1 MHNLVVDNLGITF
14 HGDNT
19 PVAAV
24 QGVSFTLMPGETLGI
39 VGESGSG
46 KSATALAIMGLL
58 PGAAQVTGQ
67 VWFTPQQITSNV
79 VSSKTVTTPQSPTQP
94 QESPAA
100 VELITL
106 QQQYPQQMR
115 QYRGDRLAMV
125 FQEPMTALNPLFT
138 CGYQVMESLQLHQ
151 GLTAAA
157 AKARV
162 IELFE
167 RVKLPFPAQICRR
180 YPHELSGGQLQRVT
194 IAMAIACN
202 PQILIADEPTTALDV
217 TIQKEILDLL
227 LELQQDDRQG
237 NQQPMS
243 MIFITHDLGV
253 VNQVADQVAVMYKGR
268 IVEYGSKAAIFE
280 DPQHPYTKA
289 LIDCRPSRRHSQK
302 WLPTVRDY
310 MIEKTDGEIMARDD
324 REPRLFEQWSDADR
338 QTRREQLANAAP
350 LLAVENLKVRYRSKG
365 ILGGNLASG
374 LASIFTAK
382 SNGVN
387 SLPHHKHVEQYVEA
401 VAGVSLEVRPG
412 EVLGLVGESGC
423 GKTSLSRAILGLV
436 PAAMGK
442 VQFGNRELRGLSYRE
457 MQRIRA
463 EIQLIFQDPYG
474 SLNPR
479 MSVGEAIAEPLLIHQ
494 GSAQFARYRSR
505 QVVEQRV
512 AYLLRRVGLERAAM
526 HRYPHEFSGGQRQR
540 ICIARALALRPKLI
554 IADEP
559 VSALDVSVQ
568 AQVLNLLKELQDVPS
583 ERLRQELPEDLL
595 PEFDLEH
602 ENPQSPA
609 YLFISHDLS
618 VVRFMSDRIA
628 VMHQGLIVEQGTPE
642 EVLDHPQNE
651 YTKKLLAA
659 VL

>member
-14 HGDNT
+14 HGDDA
-19 PVAAV
+19 PVTAV
-24 QGVSFTLMPGETLGI
+24 QGASFTLMPGQTIGI

-58 PGAAQVTGQ
+58 PTTAKVTGQ
-67 VWFTPQQITSNV
+67 VWFTPQHLTD
-79 VSSKTVTTPQSPTQP
+79 
-94 QESPAA
+94 AA
-100 VELITL
+100 TAPVDLIAL
-106 QQQYPQQMR
+106 QQQRPEQMR

-151 GLTAAA
+151 GSSATPINFQE
-157 AKARV
+157 RV

-167 RVKLPFPAQICRR
+167 RVKLPQARQMVRR

-237 NQQPMS
+237 HQPPMS

-268 IVEYGSKAAIFE
+268 IVEYGSKAEIF
-280 DPQHPYTKA
+280 DAPQHPYTKA
-289 LIDCRPSRRHSQK
+289 LIDCRPSRRHAQK

-310 MIEKTDGEIMARDD
+310 MIEKPDGQIAPCAASDPRLQESWSDGE
-324 REPRLFEQWSDADR
+324 R
-338 QTRREQLANAAP
+338 QVRRQQLANAAP
-350 LLAVENLKVRYRSKG
+350 LLQVENLKVRYRSKG
-365 ILGGNLASG
+365 ILGGNLVSG
-374 LASIFTAK
+374 LASMFATKNHA
-382 SNGVN
+382 NGHAPKN
-387 SLPHHKHVEQYVEA
+387 YFEA
-401 VAGVSLEVRPG
+401 VAGVSLDVRPG
-412 EVLGLVGESGC
+412 EILGLVGESGC

-436 PAAMGK
+436 PMTMGQ
-442 VQFGNRELRGLSYRE
+442 VRFGNRDLKDLSQRE
-457 MQRIRA
+457 MQRVRA

-479 MSVGEAIAEPLLIHQ
+479 MSVGEAIAEPLIIHQ
-494 GSAQFARYRSR
+494 GATQFARYRSR
-505 QVVEQRV
+505 QIVERRV

-583 ERLRQELPEDLL
+583 ENLRRELPEDLL

-602 ENPQSPA
+602 ENPQPPA

-642 EVLDHPQNE
+642 EVLDNPQNE
-651 YTKKLLAA
+651 YTQKLLAA
-659 VL
+659 IL

>member
-1 MHNLVVDNLGITF
+1 M
-14 HGDNT
+14 
-19 PVAAV
+19 
-24 QGVSFTLMPGETLGI
+24 
-39 VGESGSG
+39 
-46 KSATALAIMGLL
+46 
-58 PGAAQVTGQ
+58 
-67 VWFTPQQITSNV
+67 
-79 VSSKTVTTPQSPTQP
+79 
-94 QESPAA
+94 
-100 VELITL
+100 
-106 QQQYPQQMR
+106 
-115 QYRGDRLAMV
+115 
-125 FQEPMTALNPLFT
+125 
-138 CGYQVMESLQLHQ
+138 
-151 GLTAAA
+151 
-157 AKARV
+157 
-162 IELFE
+162 
-167 RVKLPFPAQICRR
+167 
-180 YPHELSGGQLQRVT
+180 
-194 IAMAIACN
+194 
-202 PQILIADEPTTALDV
+202 IADEPTTALDV

-227 LELQQDDRQG
+227 LELQRDDRQG

-253 VNQVADQVAVMYKGR
+253 VNQVADQVAVMYKGKL
-268 IVEYGSKAAIFE
+268 VEYGSKEAIFNA
-280 DPQHPYTKA
+280 PQHPYTKA

-310 MIEKTDGEIMARDD
+310 MIEKPDGAIMARDD
-324 REPRLFEQWSDADR
+324 REPRLYDKWSDADR
-338 QTRREQLANAAP
+338 KTRREQLGNVAP
-350 LLAVENLKVRYRSKG
+350 LLTVENLKVRYRSKG
-365 ILGGNLASG
+365 ILSGNLISG
-374 LASIFTAK
+374 LTSVFKPRNITE
-382 SNGVN
+382 SNTN
-387 SLPHHKHVEQYVEA
+387 DYQSNHSNYIEA

-436 PAAMGK
+436 PAAMGQVK
-442 VQFGNRELRGLSYRE
+442 FSNRDLRGLSYRE

-494 GSAQFARYRSR
+494 TSSQFARYRSR
-505 QVVEQRV
+505 QIVEQRV

-583 ERLRQELPEDLL
+583 EHLRRELPEDLL

-602 ENPQSPA
+602 ENPQPPA